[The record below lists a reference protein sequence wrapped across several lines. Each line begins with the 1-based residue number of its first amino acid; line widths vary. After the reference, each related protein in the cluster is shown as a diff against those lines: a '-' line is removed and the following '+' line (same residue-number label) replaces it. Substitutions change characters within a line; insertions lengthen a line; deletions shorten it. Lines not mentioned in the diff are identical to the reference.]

1 MATSGPK
8 KPKKPKAKPI
18 KLVNDEFA
26 WIDSEA
32 TFEEGVEIFVCIEA
46 NTHNYEALDNGIY
59 TLDSGVTFEVLDGI
73 VDSIG

>member
-26 WIDSEA
+26 WIDSESS
-32 TFEEGVEIFVCIEA
+32 FEEGVEIFVCTEEK
-46 NTHNYEALDNGIY
+46 TYNYEPLNSGDY
-59 TLDSGVTFEVLDGI
+59 TTDSGIEFTVIDGVI
-73 VDSIG
+73 DSIA

>member
-46 NTHNYEALDNGIY
+46 NTHNYEALDNGTY
-59 TLDSGVTFEVLDGI
+59 TLDSGITFEVLDGVI
-73 VDSIG
+73 DSIG

>member
-26 WIDSEA
+26 WIDAES
-32 TFEEGVEIFVCIEA
+32 TFEEGVEIFVCTEE
-46 NTHNYEALDNGIY
+46 NTHNYEPLDNGDY
-59 TLDSGVTFEVLDGI
+59 TLDSGVTFSVVDGI
-73 VDSIG
+73 IDSIG

>member
-46 NTHNYEALDNGIY
+46 NTHNYESLDNGTY

>member
-26 WIDSEA
+26 WISCEDS
-32 TFEEGVEIFVCIEA
+32 FEEGVEIFVCVEE
-46 NTHNYEALDNGIY
+46 NTHNYEPLDTDTY